1 MRMTTTFNSRLENI
15 YQNIFN
21 TIQAVDEHIDDIT
34 ILKLKRHIYFPTIVN
49 LFFDYLF

>member
-1 MRMTTTFNSRLENI
+1 MRMTTAFNSKLENI

-34 ILKLKRHIYFPTIVN
+34 ILKLNKRHFYFPTIVN
-49 LFFDYLF
+49 L